1 MKHMRHTGEAG
12 SGVRG
17 TGTTDAGITDAGTT
31 GGPPAEEGAATA
43 SAALARRLA
52 ACRGAERMLTGNAF
66 LETVRERLD
75 RLVAE
80 AQAVYDLDSRPDF
93 YGDDD
98 SIVGELE
105 TPDGRDPG
113 HRGRRLLPD
122 RHDGPAG
129 GAALL
134 GGAHGQCNGRR
145 TSSVASGD
153 A

>member
-12 SGVRG
+12 SGVTDAGVRG

-105 TPDGRDPG
+105 
-113 HRGRRLLPD
+113 
-122 RHDGPAG
+122 
-129 GAALL
+129 
-134 GGAHGQCNGRR
+134 RR
-145 TSSVASGD
+145 TAETLGTEAAAFFPTGTMAQQVALRCWAG
-153 A
+153 AYG